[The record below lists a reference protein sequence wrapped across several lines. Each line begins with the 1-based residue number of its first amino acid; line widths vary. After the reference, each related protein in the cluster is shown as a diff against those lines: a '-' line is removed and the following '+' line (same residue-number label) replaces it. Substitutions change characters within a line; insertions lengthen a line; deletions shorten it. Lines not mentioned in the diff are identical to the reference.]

1 MTFRPESL
9 LAPVT
14 IQTWDQ
20 HDQIRMDFKDQA
32 NSTSW
37 ISLINTVF
45 ASIAVL
51 PVFLVWFLGIITDSI
66 EEKENHGDRVIILDE
81 NDTEEL
87 QEPEGEERHL
97 YVIPNLR
104 KDCNLLKYQQ
114 YCTYPGQESQPR
126 PVVKTE
132 RKVEQDQ
139 EKNRQSNRNNSRQG
153 QNTDKAG
160 ADKENENLVAAPF
173 NWPANSDVI
182 EHLRTFQNQN
192 TALSY
197 ETKKKLE
204 DIGIL
209 KENADVDRHISQV
222 KIEDHAWL
230 SGQNIPKKQVHA
242 FWDNFQT
249 KPRDGLH
256 QEDSTPTHS
265 PSPKS
270 RKPMKK
276 INLEKCSKLESRV
289 KSKKYLKSVNHQNN
303 VLRSV

>member
-1 MTFRPESL
+1 MGTSPTLSSSGRRSK
-9 LAPVT
+9 
-14 IQTWDQ
+14 
-20 HDQIRMDFKDQA
+20 MDFKDG
-32 NSTSW
+32 STSNNW

-114 YCTYPGQESQPR
+114 YCTYPGQDSQPR
-126 PVVKTE
+126 PVV
-132 RKVEQDQ
+132 
-139 EKNRQSNRNNSRQG
+139 
-153 QNTDKAG
+153 
-160 ADKENENLVAAPF
+160 ENENLVAAPF

-209 KENADVDRHISQV
+209 KENTNVDRHISQV
-222 KIEDHAWL
+222 K
-230 SGQNIPKKQVHA
+230 
-242 FWDNFQT
+242 
-249 KPRDGLH
+249 
-256 QEDSTPTHS
+256 
-265 PSPKS
+265 
-270 RKPMKK
+270 
-276 INLEKCSKLESRV
+276 
-289 KSKKYLKSVNHQNN
+289 
-303 VLRSV
+303 

>member
-1 MTFRPESL
+1 MGRLGTDITGSPR
-9 LAPVT
+9 
-14 IQTWDQ
+14 
-20 HDQIRMDFKDQA
+20 RMDFKEQS
-32 NSTSW
+32 NSYSW

-114 YCTYPGQESQPR
+114 YCTYPGQDSQPR
-126 PVVKTE
+126 PEVKTE
-132 RKVEQDQ
+132 RKAEQDQ
-139 EKNRQSNRNNSRQG
+139 AEMEQIKTNNLKDE
-153 QNTDKAG
+153 QNPDKSSVDIIA
-160 ADKENENLVAAPF
+160 AAPF

-182 EHLRTFQNQN
+182 EHLRTFQNKN
-192 TALSY
+192 SALSY
-197 ETKKKLE
+197 EMKKKLE
-204 DIGIL
+204 DVGIL
-209 KENADVDRHISQV
+209 KQDTDCDRHISQV

-230 SGQNIPKKQVHA
+230 SGHNIPKKQVHA
-242 FWDNFQT
+242 FWDEFET
-249 KPRDGLH
+249 KARPGLPLD
-256 QEDSTPTHS
+256 DSTPNHS

-270 RKPMKK
+270 RKPRKK
-276 INLEKCSKLESRV
+276 INLEKSNKLESRV
-289 KSKKYLKSVNHQNN
+289 KQKKYMKNVKQQNN
-303 VLRSV
+303 LVRAF

>member
-1 MTFRPESL
+1 MG
-9 LAPVT
+9 VT

-51 PVFLVWFLGIITDSI
+51 PVFLVWFLGIITDSL

-114 YCTYPGQESQPR
+114 YCTYPGQE
-126 PVVKTE
+126 
-132 RKVEQDQ
+132 
-139 EKNRQSNRNNSRQG
+139 KNRQSNSNNSRQG

-209 KENADVDRHISQV
+209 KENTDVDGHISQV

-249 KPRDGLH
+249 KPRDGLQ

-276 INLEKCSKLESRV
+276 INLEKCSKLERV

>member
-1 MTFRPESL
+1 M
-9 LAPVT
+9 
-14 IQTWDQ
+14 
-20 HDQIRMDFKDQA
+20 
-32 NSTSW
+32 
-37 ISLINTVF
+37 
-45 ASIAVL
+45 
-51 PVFLVWFLGIITDSI
+51 G
-66 EEKENHGDRVIILDE
+66 
-81 NDTEEL
+81 
-87 QEPEGEERHL
+87 
-97 YVIPNLR
+97 
-104 KDCNLLKYQQ
+104 
-114 YCTYPGQESQPR
+114 YPGQDSQPR

-139 EKNRQSNRNNSRQG
+139 
-153 QNTDKAG
+153 
-160 ADKENENLVAAPF
+160 ENENLVAAPF

-249 KPRDGLH
+249 KPRDGLQ
-256 QEDSTPTHS
+256 QEDSTPTH
-265 PSPKS
+265 
-270 RKPMKK
+270 
-276 INLEKCSKLESRV
+276 
-289 KSKKYLKSVNHQNN
+289 
-303 VLRSV
+303 

>member
-1 MTFRPESL
+1 MG
-9 LAPVT
+9 VT
-14 IQTWDQ
+14 IQSWDQ

-81 NDTEEL
+81 NDNDEL
-87 QEPEGEERHL
+87 EDTNVEERHL

-104 KDCNLLKYQQ
+104 DSNLLKCQQ
-114 YCTYPGQESQPR
+114 YCTYPGLDGTKM
-126 PVVKTE
+126 KTE
-132 RKVEQDQ
+132 VKAKQ
-139 EKNRQSNRNNSRQG
+139 EVGEEEDKQIKPSNSH
-153 QNTDKAG
+153 QNTDQPS
-160 ADKENENLVAAPF
+160 ADQQKKKLVAAPF

-209 KENADVDRHISQV
+209 KENTDVDRHISQV

-249 KPRDGLH
+249 KPRA
-256 QEDSTPTHS
+256 
-265 PSPKS
+265 
-270 RKPMKK
+270 
-276 INLEKCSKLESRV
+276 
-289 KSKKYLKSVNHQNN
+289 
-303 VLRSV
+303 

>member
-1 MTFRPESL
+1 MG
-9 LAPVT
+9 VT
-14 IQTWDQ
+14 IQSWDQ

-114 YCTYPGQESQPR
+114 YCTYPDQDSQPR
-126 PVVKTE
+126 PVV
-132 RKVEQDQ
+132 
-139 EKNRQSNRNNSRQG
+139 
-153 QNTDKAG
+153 
-160 ADKENENLVAAPF
+160 ENENLVAAPF

-209 KENADVDRHISQV
+209 KENTNVDRHISQV

-276 INLEKCSKLESRV
+276 INLEKCSKLESRA